1 MLSMKPFR
9 FRLSFAMLL
18 LSGCGLARASDEG
31 GLIIAVRSSVDR
43 AFVGLHKAPIVEHGK
58 AYIIAALNEA
68 PTTRALVQPVDQG
81 NLLLQLRRA
90 LAKRGF
96 HEVTTMAETPDIALT
111 VVYGRGWLKNP
122 YLDEHTMPVGMSE
135 PPVVSMKG
143 TDIQQMIREREPG
156 YEAKLQDASHE
167 KLFIH
172 LTAWEFPGKQP
183 APKAGKK
190 KKPLELWKTTMVID
204 DPANR
209 DLNQFIEKM
218 LAAGAKYFDREIKDE
233 EAFVDTDLPEG
244 TVKYG
249 EAKVMPAHKD
259 DSK

>member
-1 MLSMKPFR
+1 
-9 FRLSFAMLL
+9 
-18 LSGCGLARASDEG
+18 
-31 GLIIAVRSSVDR
+31 
-43 AFVGLHKAPIVEHGK
+43 
-58 AYIIAALNEA
+58 
-68 PTTRALVQPVDQG
+68 
-81 NLLLQLRRA
+81 
-90 LAKRGF
+90 
-96 HEVTTMAETPDIALT
+96 MAETPDIALT

-122 YLDEHTMPVGMSE
+122 YLDEHTMPVGMSD

-183 APKAGKK
+183 APKTGKK